1 MSKIITLGLYI
12 PLFSRSF
19 FQIILSCMVSIQE
32 QFIIKSG
39 LGWRAYGMSHDCHR
53 LYLTLQISLT
63 LLQPLTRQ
71 RRENESSCEVF
82 CTCAKCV
89 GYQRPSRR
97 DQGSASHERM
107 RANIYKSN
115 IRTDFCNKN
124 LQTVGA

>member
-1 MSKIITLGLYI
+1 
-12 PLFSRSF
+12 
-19 FQIILSCMVSIQE
+19 
-32 QFIIKSG
+32 
-39 LGWRAYGMSHDCHR
+39 MSHDCHR
-53 LYLTLQISLT
+53 LYLTLQISST

-89 GYQRPSRR
+89 GYHRPSRR
-97 DQGSASHERM
+97 DQGSASYKSL
-107 RANIYKSN
+107 RANTCESK